1 MLNETCVQAQVTSLC
16 DNPVTVFFAV
26 FMSFWAALFL
36 EHWKRYSA
44 EITHRW
50 DLTGFDVHEEHPRP
64 QYLARLKSIRREKK
78 DIVTNASEPNV
89 PFWRMKL
96 PATLLSVSVIMLLI
110 VVAIAAVLGV
120 VLYRMVMMAIL
131 ALYGTELTT
140 SFAIIFTTTTAAII
154 NLVIIVILNWM
165 YEYLAEWLTEFE
177 LLRTQTEFDDSLTLK
192 IYLLQ
197 FVNYYASIFY
207 IAFFKGKFIGTP
219 KEYNRFFDYRQE
231 GEQTTKLL
239 LSNFNKS

>member
-1 MLNETCVQAQVTSLC
+1 
-16 DNPVTVFFAV
+16 
-26 FMSFWAALFL
+26 MSFWAALFL

-64 QYLARLKSIRREKK
+64 QYLARLKPIQKEKQ
-78 DIVTNASEPNV
+78 DYVTNTTEPNV
-89 PFWRMKL
+89 PFWKMKV
-96 PATLLSVSVIMLLI
+96 PATLLSVSVVLLLI
-110 VVAIAAVLGV
+110 LVAIATVLGV
-120 VLYRMVMMAIL
+120 VLYRMSMIATVRIFKTDA
-131 ALYGTELTT
+131 TT
-140 SFAIIFTTTTAAII
+140 SFAILFTSSTAAMI
-154 NLVIIVILNWM
+154 NLILILILNFL
-165 YEYLAEWLTEFE
+165 YEWLAEWLTEKE

-219 KEYNRFFDYRQE
+219 KEYNRFFDFRQV
-231 GEQTTKLL
+231 
-239 LSNFNKS
+239 SF